1 MQEEKLGPDLAPLA
15 SAASATRMFS
25 SDDGAWVAAEL
36 GGRWLAEEF
45 TQHQEAP
52 PVLKLIAAQRDAVVA
67 TANGWMLGRPGQTGA
82 LYLATGDAE
91 LTYRLAW
98 LVPPG
103 AKSREPQALAAPSG
117 LWAVKAS
124 FPLTAD
130 RAAIILWRPSSKAP
144 WSDQA
149 ARREELWLA
158 TVDVSTGKLVAQATW
173 TGLTP
178 RMGGRTVQVGAT
190 GGAGGVYVI
199 DQAGGGSRLVAFDPA
214 TLAEHPAVTLA
225 PRAPVAG
232 DGAIIGP
239 SGDGAHVMV
248 ILGNSRDSG
257 VATEAG
263 LVLSATGRMT
273 TALDSAKLGPAA
285 RVQAVGPGKGG
296 EMVWATLLDTRG
308 QGPDRLSLASIASF
322 DPGKDSPTTLFDT
335 SEAGHQSMR
344 EAAPIALAL
353 DPKSGRQWVAL
364 PFQSPDGTVKTGR
377 ERPEVDGLVETPG
390 GWYQPGRPRIDEW
403 LASQR

>member
-1 MQEEKLGPDLAPLA
+1 MKEEKLGPNLVPLE

-45 TQHQEAP
+45 TQHEEAP
-52 PVLKLIAAQRDAVVA
+52 PVLKLIDAQRDAVVA
-67 TANGWMLGRPGQTGA
+67 TANGWMLGRPGKSGA

-98 LVPPG
+98 LVPQG
-103 AKSREPQALAAPSG
+103 AASREPQSLAAPPG

-124 FPLTAD
+124 FPVTAD
-130 RAAIILWRPSSKAP
+130 RAAIILWRPSKEAP
-144 WSDQA
+144 WKDPA

-158 TVDVSTGKLVAQATW
+158 AVDTSTGEIVGQAAW

-214 TLAEHPAVTLA
+214 TLAARPAVALA
-225 PRAPVAG
+225 PREQVAG
-232 DGAIIGP
+232 DGAVIGL

-248 ILGNSRDSG
+248 VLGNSRDSG

-263 LVLSATGRMT
+263 LVLSATGSV
-273 TALDSAKLGPAA
+273 TAELDSAKLGPAA
-285 RVQAVGPGKGG
+285 RVQAVGPGKGS
-296 EMVWATLLDTRG
+296 ELVWATLLDTRG
-308 QGPDRLSLASIASF
+308 QAPDRLSLASIASL
-322 DPGKDSPTTLFDT
+322 DAGTGKATALLDL
-335 SEAGHQSMR
+335 SEPSRQSMR

-364 PFQSPDGTVKTGR
+364 PFQPRDGSVKTGR
-377 ERPEVDGLVETPG
+377 QRPEVDGLVATPG

-403 LASQR
+403 LAGQQ